1 MITVKQILEQYDIV
15 TDKASSHDLYLA
27 DLASSGIIEESKIP
41 MLRRSLNKNINEMTV
56 AEKKSLVSLIESLMS
71 EKSDGGKSYPSDK
84 DMPAVIILKRKAIRV
99 FPDNQKIGL
108 YYSQALDRYI
118 SIPFGP
124 NAKDLSPQLNEEII
138 NEISQEKAQAA
149 YLERMRRR
157 DISTDPEE
165 KAAHELALASLTKRM
180 TTKIPGRREW
190 DKPVKT
196 AKQAYKKEVESKAA
210 ADASA
215 AKEHPILA
223 AFANLGAALPGSYD
237 RRKAAKAKPSQA
249 AMRMLQLKKS
259 NQSSAAS
266 TPATTSGAAVPST
279 PSASVKPGRTI
290 GPGASSNPPPVNR
303 PRVAESFKDN
313 LRIIREERQL
323 DEVSWEDVKSG
334 AKKAAEFA
342 GDVTGIS
349 DVASAVGKAKEGDYS
364 GAAWDA
370 AKGVGK
376 GILTV
381 GTGGAASAGIRG
393 AIAGVRALKAGKS
406 VGQAAKFA
414 KQSAVR
420 STGGRLAGGIVRGA
434 GKLAAG
440 AAGLGAAALSG
451 LGDAFKTEPSKSEY
465 SFGNVTKQTPV
476 SAATA
481 VVPGASGTEAQK
493 RAWGQ
498 GQMAPPQQYP
508 QRPLQENNNI
518 STLKQIVENN
528 VPSHQLQIGEE
539 TVSINKS
546 IAKKIVKL
554 HESLNRT
561 NKKKLERMLN
571 EDIVSFRKVVN
582 FALK

>member
-56 AEKKSLVSLIESLMS
+56 AEKKSLVSLIESLMT

-99 FPDNQKIGL
+99 FPDKQKVGL

-138 NEISQEKAQAA
+138 NEISQEKAQSA
-149 YLERMRRR
+149 YLERMRRK
-157 DISTDPEE
+157 DASTDPEE
-165 KAAHELALASLTKRM
+165 KAAHELALANLTKRM
-180 TTKIPGRREW
+180 KTKIPGKREW
-190 DKPVKT
+190 KKPVKT
-196 AKQAYKKEVESKAA
+196 AKQAYKKEVAASKEAA
-210 ADASA
+210 AKDAAA
-215 AKEHPILA
+215 AKEHPFQSILWKGLAKLA
-223 AFANLGAALPGSYD
+223 AKIPGSYD
-237 RRKAAKAKPSQA
+237 KRMAAKMAAKAKPSQS
-249 AMRMLQLKKS
+249 AMRMLQQKKS
-259 NQSSAAS
+259 SPTEVPAAS
-266 TPATTSGAAVPST
+266 TPATTS
-279 PSASVKPGRTI
+279 SVKSGRTI
-290 GPGASSNPPPVNR
+290 GPSASSKPPSAINR
-303 PRVAESFKDN
+303 PVSVTESFKDN

-334 AKKAAEFA
+334 ISTAADIVAPGVKAVGQKIVKGEMPSL
-342 GDVTGIS
+342 GDVGS
-349 DVASAVGKAKEGDYS
+349 AALDVGTLAVGGGL
-364 GAAWDA
+364 GAA
-370 AKGVGK
+370 GVK
-376 GILTV
+376 
-381 GTGGAASAGIRG
+381 G
-393 AIAGVRALKAGKS
+393 AIAGVRALRAGKS

-414 KQSAVR
+414 KQSAAR
-420 STGGRLAGGIVRGA
+420 STGWKIARGIGSGA

-440 AAGLGAAALSG
+440 AAGAAGALGSAASA
-451 LGDAFKTEPSKSEY
+451 LGDAFKPIDPQPQHNFTQAGSGAAPKVSGPKSITGAE
-465 SFGNVTKQTPV
+465 SGMDAAAIKRQQQVFGVGVQNEST
-476 SAATA
+476 
-481 VVPGASGTEAQK
+481 
-493 RAWGQ
+493 
-498 GQMAPPQQYP
+498 
-508 QRPLQENNNI
+508 I

-528 VPSHQLQIGEE
+528 VPSQQLQIGEE
-539 TVSINKS
+539 TISINKS

>member
-56 AEKKSLVSLIESLMS
+56 AEKKSLVSLIESLMT

-99 FPDNQKIGL
+99 FPDKQKVGL

-124 NAKDLSPQLNEEII
+124 NAKDLSPQLNEENI

-149 YLERMRRR
+149 YLERMRRK
-157 DISTDPEE
+157 DASTDPEE
-165 KAAHELALASLTKRM
+165 KAAHELALANLTKRM
-180 TTKIPGRREW
+180 KTKIPGKREW
-190 DKPVKT
+190 KKPVKT
-196 AKQAYKKEVESKAA
+196 AKQAYKKEIESKAA

-215 AKEHPILA
+215 AKEHPFQSILWKLSANLA
-223 AFANLGAALPGSYD
+223 AKIPGSYD
-237 RRKAAKAKPSQA
+237 RRMAAKAKPSQA
-249 AMRMLQLKKS
+249 AMRMLQQKKS
-259 NQSSAAS
+259 SQSSAATEVPVAPTS
-266 TPATTSGAAVPST
+266 VPATSSASATT
-279 PSASVKPGRTI
+279 PSVKPEPGRTI
-290 GPGASSNPPPVNR
+290 GPSASSKPPRVNR
-303 PRVAESFKDN
+303 PARVAESFKDN

-334 AKKAAEFA
+334 ISTAADIVAPGVKAVGQKIVKGEMPSL
-342 GDVTGIS
+342 S
-349 DVASAVGKAKEGDYS
+349 DVGSAALDVGTLAVGGGL
-364 GAAWDA
+364 GAA
-370 AKGVGK
+370 GVK
-376 GILTV
+376 
-381 GTGGAASAGIRG
+381 G
-393 AIAGVRALKAGKS
+393 AIAGVRALRAGKS

-414 KQSAVR
+414 KQSAAKSRGWKIASGIGRGVR
-420 STGGRLAGGIVRGA
+420 RAAG
-434 GKLAAG
+434 LAG
-440 AAGLGAAALSG
+440 AAASA
-451 LGDAFKTEPSKSEY
+451 LGDKDTFEPTGGEYAFGLKPQISGPQKS
-465 SFGNVTKQTPV
+465 VQT
-476 SAATA
+476 SARELSIAYRDPKVA
-481 VVPGASGTEAQK
+481 MS
-493 RAWGQ
+493 
-498 GQMAPPQQYP
+498 MA
-508 QRPLQENNNI
+508 ESTI

-528 VPSHQLQIGEE
+528 VPPQQLQIGEE
-539 TVSINKS
+539 TISINKS
-546 IAKKIVKL
+546 IAKKIIRL

>member
-27 DLASSGIIEESKIP
+27 DLASSGIIEEEKIP

-56 AEKKSLVSLIESLMS
+56 AEKKSLVSLIESLMANVIV
-71 EKSDGGKSYPSDK
+71 EKSGGAMSYPSDK
-84 DMPAVIILKRKAIRV
+84 DMPTVIILKRKAIRV

-124 NAKDLSPQLNEEII
+124 NVKDLSPQLNEAYAPRGQSYSPGKRQSDEEKKKTATPPVLPILSRI
-138 NEISQEKAQAA
+138 RQRTQKLTVEPKEKAPEKSRVER
-149 YLERMRRR
+149 YL
-157 DISTDPEE
+157 
-165 KAAHELALASLTKRM
+165 
-180 TTKIPGRREW
+180 
-190 DKPVKT
+190 
-196 AKQAYKKEVESKAA
+196 
-210 ADASA
+210 
-215 AKEHPILA
+215 
-223 AFANLGAALPGSYD
+223 
-237 RRKAAKAKPSQA
+237 KAKPPE
-249 AMRMLQLKKS
+249 RRKIEKS
-259 NQSSAAS
+259 GAPSTMEISKETGANPFDILMAKAGARFGDAVTGRAKTQPAPSNS
-266 TPATTSGAAVPST
+266 TPVSNPSQRVVGG
-279 PSASVKPGRTI
+279 SAS
-290 GPGASSNPPPVNR
+290 PPPKAIPVK
-303 PRVAESFKDN
+303 ESFREN
-313 LRIIREERQL
+313 LRSIREERQL

-393 AIAGVRALKAGKS
+393 AIAGVRALRAGRG
-406 VGQAAKFA
+406 VAAAARTA
-414 KQSAVR
+414 KRSAIT
-420 STGGRLAGGIVRGA
+420 SKGGRLAGGIVRGA
-434 GKLAAG
+434 GKLATG
-440 AAGLGAAALSG
+440 AATLGAAALSG
-451 LGDAFKTEPSKSEY
+451 LGDAFKTEPTGTDYS

-476 SAATA
+476 SAATS
-481 VVPGASGTEAQK
+481 VVPGASGIEAQK
-493 RAWGQ
+493 RAL
-498 GQMAPPQQYP
+498 GQMVASQQYS
-508 QRPLQENNNI
+508 QRSVQENNNI
-518 STLKQIVENN
+518 LTLKQIVENN
-528 VPSHQLQIGEE
+528 VPSQQLQIGEE
-539 TVSINKS
+539 TISINKS

>member
-27 DLASSGIIEESKIP
+27 DLASSGIIEEEKIP

-56 AEKKSLVSLIESLMS
+56 AEKKSLVSLIESLMANVIV
-71 EKSDGGKSYPSDK
+71 EKSGGTMSYPSDK
-84 DMPAVIILKRKAIRV
+84 DMPTVIILKRKAIRV

-124 NAKDLSPQLNEEII
+124 NVKDLSPQLNEAYAPRGQSYSPGKRQSDEEKKKTATPPVLPILSRI
-138 NEISQEKAQAA
+138 RQRTQKLTVEPKEKAPEKSLVIR
-149 YLERMRRR
+149 YL
-157 DISTDPEE
+157 
-165 KAAHELALASLTKRM
+165 
-180 TTKIPGRREW
+180 
-190 DKPVKT
+190 
-196 AKQAYKKEVESKAA
+196 
-210 ADASA
+210 
-215 AKEHPILA
+215 
-223 AFANLGAALPGSYD
+223 
-237 RRKAAKAKPSQA
+237 KAKPPE
-249 AMRMLQLKKS
+249 RREIEKS
-259 NQSSAAS
+259 GAPSTMEISKETGANPFDILMAKAGARVGDLVTGRAKTRPAPSNS
-266 TPATTSGAAVPST
+266 TPVANPSQRVVGG
-279 PSASVKPGRTI
+279 SAS
-290 GPGASSNPPPVNR
+290 PPPKAIPVK
-303 PRVAESFKDN
+303 ESFREN
-313 LRIIREERQL
+313 LRSIREERQL

-349 DVASAVGKAKEGDYS
+349 DVASAVEKAKEGDYS

-393 AIAGVRALKAGKS
+393 AIAGVRALRAGRG
-406 VGQAAKFA
+406 VAAAARTA
-414 KQSAVR
+414 KRSAIT
-420 STGGRLAGGIVRGA
+420 SKGGRLAGSIVRGA

-440 AAGLGAAALSG
+440 LAGAAGAAASALGDKDTFKPTGGEYAFDLKPTVGGPGPRANLSG
-451 LGDAFKTEPSKSEY
+451 QEVEKQRQV
-465 SFGNVTKQTPV
+465 FGQNEST
-476 SAATA
+476 
-481 VVPGASGTEAQK
+481 
-493 RAWGQ
+493 
-498 GQMAPPQQYP
+498 
-508 QRPLQENNNI
+508 I

-528 VPSHQLQIGEE
+528 VPSQQLQIGEE
-539 TVSINKS
+539 TISINKS

>member
-27 DLASSGIIEESKIP
+27 DLASSGIIEEEKIP

-56 AEKKSLVSLIESLMS
+56 AEKKSLVSLIESLMANVIV
-71 EKSDGGKSYPSDK
+71 EKSGGAMSYPSEK
-84 DMPAVIILKRKAIRV
+84 DMPTVIILKRKAIRV

-124 NAKDLSPQLNEEII
+124 NVKDLSPQLNEAYAPRGQSYSPGKRQSDEEKKKTATPPVLPILSRI
-138 NEISQEKAQAA
+138 RQRTQKLTVEPKEKA
-149 YLERMRRR
+149 
-157 DISTDPEE
+157 PEE
-165 KAAHELALASLTKRM
+165 SLVKR
-180 TTKIPGRREW
+180 
-190 DKPVKT
+190 
-196 AKQAYKKEVESKAA
+196 Y
-210 ADASA
+210 
-215 AKEHPILA
+215 L
-223 AFANLGAALPGSYD
+223 
-237 RRKAAKAKPSQA
+237 KAKPPE
-249 AMRMLQLKKS
+249 RRVIEKS
-259 NQSSAAS
+259 GAPSTMEISKETGANPFDILMAKAGARVGAKVGDILTGRAKTQPAPSNS
-266 TPATTSGAAVPST
+266 TPVANPSQRVVGG
-279 PSASVKPGRTI
+279 SAS
-290 GPGASSNPPPVNR
+290 PPPKAIPVK
-303 PRVAESFKDN
+303 ESFREN
-313 LRIIREERQL
+313 LRSIREERQL

-349 DVASAVGKAKEGDYS
+349 DVASAVGKAKEGDIS

-376 GILTV
+376 GVLTV

-393 AIAGVRALKAGKS
+393 AIAGVRALRAGRG
-406 VGQAAKFA
+406 VAAAARTA
-414 KQSAVR
+414 KRSAIT
-420 STGGRLAGGIVRGA
+420 SKGGRLAGGIVRGA

-440 AAGLGAAALSG
+440 AAGALGSAASA
-451 LGDAFKTEPSKSEY
+451 LGDAFKTEPTGTEY

-476 SAATA
+476 SAATS

-498 GQMAPPQQYP
+498 MVASQQYS
-508 QRPLQENNNI
+508 QRSVQENNNI

-528 VPSHQLQIGEE
+528 VHSQQLQIGEE
-539 TVSINKS
+539 TISINKS

>member
-41 MLRRSLNKNINEMTV
+41 MLRRSLNKNINEMTN
-56 AEKKSLVSLIESLMS
+56 AEKKSLVSLIESLMANVIV
-71 EKSDGGKSYPSDK
+71 EKSGGAMSYPSEK
-84 DMPAVIILKRKAIRV
+84 DMPTVIILKRKAIRV

-124 NAKDLSPQLNEEII
+124 NVKDLSPQLNEAYAPRGQSYSPGKRQSDEEKKKTATPPVLPVLSRIRQRTQKLTV
-138 NEISQEKAQAA
+138 EPKEKA
-149 YLERMRRR
+149 
-157 DISTDPEE
+157 PEE
-165 KAAHELALASLTKRM
+165 SRVKR
-180 TTKIPGRREW
+180 
-190 DKPVKT
+190 
-196 AKQAYKKEVESKAA
+196 Y
-210 ADASA
+210 
-215 AKEHPILA
+215 L
-223 AFANLGAALPGSYD
+223 
-237 RRKAAKAKPSQA
+237 KAKP
-249 AMRMLQLKKS
+249 RERRKIEKS
-259 NQSSAAS
+259 GAPSTMEISKETGANPFDILMARAGARFGDAVTGRDKTQPAPSNS
-266 TPATTSGAAVPST
+266 TPVSNPSQRVVGG
-279 PSASVKPGRTI
+279 SAS
-290 GPGASSNPPPVNR
+290 PPPKAIPVK
-303 PRVAESFKDN
+303 ESFREN

-323 DEVSWEDVKSG
+323 DEISWEDVKSG
-334 AKKAAEFA
+334 TKKAAEFT

-349 DVASAVGKAKEGDYS
+349 DVVSAVGKARKGDIS

-376 GILTV
+376 GAATFA
-381 GTGGAASAGIRG
+381 TGGIAHAGVRG
-393 AIAGVRALKAGKS
+393 AIAGVRALRAGRG
-406 VGQAAKFA
+406 VAAAARTA
-414 KQSAVR
+414 KRSAIT
-420 STGGRLAGGIVRGA
+420 SKGGRLAGGIVRGA

-465 SFGNVTKQTPV
+465 TFGSIKPQIGGSPESLQTQARKANIAYGG
-476 SAATA
+476 ST
-481 VVPGASGTEAQK
+481 PGAFMGYQAQ
-493 RAWGQ
+493 Q
-498 GQMAPPQQYP
+498 N
-508 QRPLQENNNI
+508 ESTI

-528 VPSHQLQIGEE
+528 VPSQQLQIGEE
-539 TVSINKS
+539 TISINKS

>member
-56 AEKKSLVSLIESLMS
+56 AEKKSLVSLIESLMANVIV
-71 EKSDGGKSYPSDK
+71 EKSGGTMSYPSDK
-84 DMPAVIILKRKAIRV
+84 DMPTVIILKRKAIRV

-124 NAKDLSPQLNEEII
+124 NVKDLSPQLNEAYAPRGQSYSPGKRQSDEEKKKTATPPVLPVLSRIR
-138 NEISQEKAQAA
+138 QRTQKLTVAPKEKA
-149 YLERMRRR
+149 
-157 DISTDPEE
+157 PEE
-165 KAAHELALASLTKRM
+165 SRVKR
-180 TTKIPGRREW
+180 
-190 DKPVKT
+190 
-196 AKQAYKKEVESKAA
+196 Y
-210 ADASA
+210 
-215 AKEHPILA
+215 L
-223 AFANLGAALPGSYD
+223 
-237 RRKAAKAKPSQA
+237 KAKPPERREIEKSGAPSTMKIAKETEANPLDVLA
-249 AMRMLQLKKS
+249 AIAGAKVGDILTGRAKTQPAPS
-259 NQSSAAS
+259 NS
-266 TPATTSGAAVPST
+266 TPV
-279 PSASVKPGRTI
+279 
-290 GPGASSNPPPVNR
+290 SNPSQRVVGGTASPPPKAIPVK
-303 PRVAESFKDN
+303 ESFREN
-313 LRIIREERQL
+313 LRSIREERQL

-393 AIAGVRALKAGKS
+393 AIAGVRALGAGRG
-406 VGQAAKFA
+406 VAAAARTA
-414 KQSAVR
+414 KRSAIT
-420 STGGRLAGGIVRGA
+420 SKGGRLAGGIVRGA

-465 SFGNVTKQTPV
+465 TFGSIKPQIGGSPEPIQIQAKRANIAYGGST
-476 SAATA
+476 
-481 VVPGASGTEAQK
+481 PGAFMGYQAQ
-493 RAWGQ
+493 Q
-498 GQMAPPQQYP
+498 N
-508 QRPLQENNNI
+508 ESTI

-528 VPSHQLQIGEE
+528 VPSQQLQIGEE
-539 TVSINKS
+539 TISINKS